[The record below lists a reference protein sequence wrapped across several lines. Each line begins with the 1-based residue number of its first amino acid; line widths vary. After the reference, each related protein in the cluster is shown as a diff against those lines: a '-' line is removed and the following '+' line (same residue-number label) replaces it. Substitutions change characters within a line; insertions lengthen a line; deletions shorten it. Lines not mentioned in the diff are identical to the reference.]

1 METNQTSNQFW
12 PHPPGSP
19 QPAAPG
25 QERQQQ
31 VGQPPLR
38 DALEQAVGSVG
49 TLYRQAEA
57 TLQGQ
62 AESSPYVTL
71 ATAAAVGFVIGGGLA
86 SPLGQRLLRLTLR
99 QFGPPLLQAVLD
111 ASKGVEHDSS
121 TAADV

>member
-1 METNQTSNQFW
+1 METNQPSQQFR
-12 PHPPGSP
+12 PHQASP
-19 QPAAPG
+19 QPQAANADQPAA
-25 QERQQQ
+25 
-31 VGQPPLR
+31 QPPLR

-49 TLYRQAEA
+49 QLYRQAET
-57 TLQGQ
+57 TLQEQ
-62 AESSPYVTL
+62 AERSPYTTL

-111 ASKGVEHDSS
+111 GSKGVERESS